1 MVMKRCTVSL
11 FALILVLADI
21 GSADAQRPREM
32 TPDYVFVIDVSG
44 SMVGRGPGNPAN
56 IFPGVKGAVERFVS
70 NVDLGSNVVLVPF
83 ADGVKGFES
92 IPIRREADRTRA
104 IAKIRSLEATGNE
117 THVYGA
123 IQDAFSRYSA
133 LRDRES
139 SRENRMVWLLV
150 YTDGRDN
157 GPQRLTMAEII
168 RTFQLNRQEYDYL
181 YYATLGS
188 PLPEADIRAIEE
200 SGVATYVD
208 NPRGEVAPL
217 WIVYPRY
224 PLLDFGNLSESTR
237 EPAVQ
242 SFEMVGSGA
251 FPAGFRMEASAS
263 FGGVGDAT
271 QVEVDPYRIPAER
284 EVPLRLKLV
293 NGRPPNGHFEGT
305 IHFEPV
311 RQPNVVVFP
320 KEVRARFDYGPSPG
334 VRLLAGRLAL
344 GETRP
349 HSQDPGDRIARGT
362 IALAPNTEARTR
374 GGRFVAVLAADPQ
387 NPDSFP
393 QGAVRLNGRTRDVD
407 TVDIQRVRSLSLEVN
422 TTGLQPGTYR
432 GTLELEDGSVK
443 VNGRKTIPWEMEV
456 RSPPIPLWVWAL
468 AAAVAGLLAWWIIMQ
483 RRPRLRGR
491 LIVQEP
497 VERLNTS
504 FTLNGLRELRLNRD
518 GQPATDGAQLRI
530 VAEGVG
536 RNARPK
542 VFKIVDGVYVRKARD
557 GEDLA
562 FQSAVLEHGDEL
574 VWEGHRLIY
583 TRN

>member
-1 MVMKRCTVSL
+1 MKRCTVLL

-21 GSADAQRPREM
+21 GFADGQDRREM

-56 IFPGVKGAVERFVS
+56 IFPAVKEAVERFVA
-70 NVDLGSNVVLVPF
+70 NVDVGSNVVLVPF
-83 ADGVKGFES
+83 ADGVQGFES
-92 IPIRREADRTRA
+92 IPIRSEVDRTRS
-104 IAKIRSLEATGNE
+104 IARIRALEATGND

-123 IQDAFSRYSA
+123 IQDAFSRYAA

-139 SRENRMVWLLV
+139 RRENRMVWLLV
-150 YTDGRDN
+150 YTDGLDN

-208 NPRGEVAPL
+208 NPSGEVAPL

-251 FPAGFRMEASAS
+251 FPAGFRMEASAT

-271 QVEVDPYRIPAER
+271 QVEVDPYRVPAER

-293 NGRPPNGHFEGT
+293 NGRPPNGHFEGM

-349 HSQDPGDRIARGT
+349 HSQDPRDRIARGT

-393 QGAVRLNGRTRDVD
+393 HGAVRLNGRTRDVD
-407 TVDIQRVRSLSLEVN
+407 TVDIQRARSLSLEVN

-432 GTLELEDGSVK
+432 GTLVLEDGSVK
-443 VNGRKTIPWEMEV
+443 VDGRKTIPWEVEV
-456 RSPPIPLWVWAL
+456 LSPPTPLWVWAL
-468 AAAVAGLLAWWIIMQ
+468 LAAAAGLLAAWIIKR

-504 FTLNGLRELRLNRD
+504 LTLNGLPELLLNRD
-518 GQPATDGAQLRI
+518 GEPVREGAHVRI
-530 VAEGVG
+530 VADGVG

-562 FQSAVLEHGDEL
+562 FQHTVLEHGDEL
-574 VWEGHRLIY
+574 VWDGHRLTY
-583 TRN
+583 NRN